1 MVYGQRHVFSVRK
14 GSQFVVASLAKRE
27 IILQHELMEQDCLSC
42 LLLAKKA
49 GCILCVRKT
58 EIISFLFSA
67 WFLEST

>member
-27 IILQHELMEQDCLSC
+27 IILQHELMDCLSC

-58 EIISFLFSA
+58 EIILLIFSV